1 VKALAVKPKYSVD
14 VLIPKVFKAL
24 AREYRDGK
32 RVVKDLREQDLGDL
46 VGSFLGDAFHL
57 NMVSYEGEPEHKY
70 RRDGT
75 PMVFLRHGFLEGA
88 YSISRL
94 GKRLPG
100 FGINCVQYNF
110 MGDLWDLTTNLL
122 VEVEEEVERTGQKI
136 NAVGHSKGGLIE
148 IIASQIR
155 PDLFDK
161 VVTMAVPFQGSRL
174 GAFFVGIKPLREMWS
189 WNPRLAEVYNRPLP
203 ESVSYLNLYS
213 GSDLIIN
220 PPTNAVLPKQGN
232 VINVNIPGL
241 SHNGFLFDPRVGR
254 VIYDFFTHEPRSP
267 DAYRAMI
274 ERRGGSRYK

>member
-1 VKALAVKPKYSVD
+1 VNALTATAEPYSFDRLV
-14 VLIPKVFKAL
+14 PRFFRAL
-24 AREYRDGK
+24 SREIRDGK
-32 RVVKDLREQDLGDL
+32 RIIDDLRKHDLGDL
-46 VGSFLGDAFHL
+46 VGTVLTDFFKLDL
-57 NMVSYEGEPEHKY
+57 VSVEGEPEHKY
-70 RRDGT
+70 RREGT
-75 PMVFLRHGFLEGA
+75 PLVFLRHGFLEGA

-100 FGINCVQYNF
+100 FGVNCVQYNF
-110 MGDLWDLTTNLL
+110 MGDPWELTTNLL
-122 VEVEEEVERTGQKI
+122 GEVEEEVEKTGTKVK
-136 NAVGHSKGGLIE
+136 AVGHSMGGLIE

-155 PDLFDK
+155 PDLFDQ

-174 GAFFVGIKPLREMWS
+174 GVFFVGVKPLRKMWS

-220 PPTNAVLPKQGN
+220 PPENAILPKQGN

-254 VIYDFFTHEPRSP
+254 VIYDFFTHEARSP
-267 DAYRAMI
+267 DEYRRMI
-274 ERRGGSRYK
+274 ERRGGSRY